1 MERTKVVF
9 MHLIVWSL
17 YVSIVIFNLGY
28 AEKNWNDYIYETT
41 ISHLISA
48 GVFYSTIFWILPK
61 LYANKKYFYTAVGFV
76 TILTISIV
84 SRFIY
89 TYLISPGILG
99 RTISSSI
106 LPIDTQTVNFSFQW
120 FKFSLF
126 AVLYWSKT
134 SKIALQ
140 KRLTEQLA
148 VNSKREKLEL
158 ENAALRAQIN
168 PHFIFNTL
176 EVLRSESAGSSPNV
190 SYGIACF
197 MDILRSGINKPGPD
211 GKIPLFIEIRAIE
224 GLVYLFSK
232 RFPDLTITY
241 LSDIDNDHGGRRIYS
256 HVLLPLVENA
266 FKHGD
271 KNIKVELLV
280 SKTVVKLSV
289 YNIIGKRA
297 KDESTG
303 IGLAYVKRH
312 LELNYP
318 QTHSLSISQTHNDY
332 SADLTINLN

>member
-1 MERTKVVF
+1 MERSKVVF
-9 MHLIVWSL
+9 LHLIVWLL
-17 YVSIVIFNLGY
+17 YVSIVVFNLGY
-28 AEKNWNDYIYETT
+28 ANRNWNDYIYETT
-41 ISHLISA
+41 ISHIISA
-48 GVFYSTIFWILPK
+48 GVFYATIFWILPK
-61 LYANKKYFYTAVGFV
+61 YYANKKYFFTVVGFLI
-76 TILTISIV
+76 ILTISVI

-89 TYLISPGILG
+89 TYLISPDVVG
-99 RTISSSI
+99 RTISSSV
-106 LPIDTQTVNFSFQW
+106 LPLDTQAVNFSFQW

-126 AVLYWSKT
+126 AILYWSKA

-140 KRLTEQLA
+140 KRLTEQMA
-148 VNSKREKLEL
+148 ENSKREKLEL

-176 EVLRSESAGSSPNV
+176 EVLRRESAESSPNV

-211 GKIPLFIEIRAIE
+211 GKIPLFIETRAIE

-232 RFPDLTITY
+232 RFPDLTVSY
-241 LSDIDNDHGGRRIYS
+241 FSDIDSDHGDRRIYS

-271 KNIKVELLV
+271 KEIKIELSV
-280 SKTVVKLSV
+280 SKTIVKLKV
-289 YNIIGKRA
+289 HNIIGRRI

-318 QTHSLSISQTHNDY
+318 KNHNLSIAQTYQDY
-332 SADLTINLN
+332 SANLTINLN